1 MSRTIRFHKFGA
13 AEVLKC
19 EEHEVA
25 APAPGEVQVRV
36 EAIAISWYDVLW
48 RQNLAPTQARLPA
61 GIGHEMAGIVTAVGA
76 GVDDLSVGDKVASFP
91 AQSAND
97 YPTYGE
103 LILMPRSALTR
114 YPDILT
120 PVQACTHYTPLLIA
134 YFAYVDLA
142 RVKPGQSVLITDA
155 SHCAGPSFVQLGK
168 ALGAKVIAATKESEE
183 RNYLLGLGADHVI
196 VTEEQDLL
204 MQINKMSDKPMRN
217 TEVLVAGSN
226 SEARLTAVEM
236 ESSAGESRAKISIA
250 RAVGS
255 ILRPVRTNKGS
266 SNRLRRRERAA
277 LIAGCPR
284 KSFSAARVT
293 LRSCIKV
300 SKTISKFRSTRRK
313 SLRFIWQDSLK
324 GQRVVRTDLTGK
336 VDKSSLSR
344 LPFWDRSHHFRGF
357 QP

>member
-204 MQINKMSDKPMRN
+204 MQINKITDNRGVDAVFDGLGGPQMSVLGDVLAPRGSLVLYGLQGGNQTRLPACACFQKNIQFFVHCIGNFTGKP
-217 TEVLVAGSN
+217 ELGIDQDV
-226 SEARLTAVEM
+226 EAIQRALREINQLTADKVLLPLEVKVFPFEDCVEAHRYM
-236 ESSAGESRAKISIA
+236 DDCPCRGR
-250 RAVGS
+250 V
-255 ILRPVRTNKGS
+255 
-266 SNRLRRRERAA
+266 A
-277 LIAGCPR
+277 LELA
-284 KSFSAARVT
+284 
-293 LRSCIKV
+293 
-300 SKTISKFRSTRRK
+300 
-313 SLRFIWQDSLK
+313 
-324 GQRVVRTDLTGK
+324 
-336 VDKSSLSR
+336 
-344 LPFWDRSHHFRGF
+344 
-357 QP
+357 

>member
-204 MQINKMSDKPMRN
+204 MQINKITDNRGVDAVFDGLGGPQMSVLGDVLAPRGSLVLYGLQGGNQTLSQLQRHASTTWAVIHVAMRLDAIFEREN
-217 TEVLVAGSN
+217 FHFQRQQYLVGSQLVDFAQGALNGLNVLVNAQLRFASEVTDAMHKKLNILLKTCAGWQPS
-226 SEARLTAVEM
+226 
-236 ESSAGESRAKISIA
+236 
-250 RAVGS
+250 
-255 ILRPVRTNKGS
+255 
-266 SNRLRRRERAA
+266 
-277 LIAGCPR
+277 LIA
-284 KSFSAARVT
+284 T
-293 LRSCIKV
+293 L
-300 SKTISKFRSTRRK
+300 
-313 SLRFIWQDSLK
+313 
-324 GQRVVRTDLTGK
+324 
-336 VDKSSLSR
+336 
-344 LPFWDRSHHFRGF
+344 
-357 QP
+357 QPI